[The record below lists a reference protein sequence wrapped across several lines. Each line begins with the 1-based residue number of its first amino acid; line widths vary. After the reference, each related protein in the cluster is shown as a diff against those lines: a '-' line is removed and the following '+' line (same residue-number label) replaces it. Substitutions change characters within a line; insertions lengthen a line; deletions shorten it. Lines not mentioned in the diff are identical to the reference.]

1 MFIGHDDM
9 LKLGDFGLSKALASA
24 AFTNTYV
31 GTPYVP
37 RIRAPAHTC
46 SYYMSP
52 ELIQNLAYDSKS
64 DIWALGCL
72 IYELCARQPPFAEA
86 RTQAELSKL
95 IRDGLIPSL
104 PDGYSSQLGQ
114 LIRSMLRQNVR
125 IGRK

>member
-1 MFIGHDDM
+1 
-9 LKLGDFGLSKALASA
+9 
-24 AFTNTYV
+24 
-31 GTPYVP
+31 
-37 RIRAPAHTC
+37 
-46 SYYMSP
+46 MSP

-125 IGRK
+125 IGRRTVPDPASPSIGRRRSSSRASTGFGPTFSSSSSVGCA

>member
-1 MFIGHDDM
+1 
-9 LKLGDFGLSKALASA
+9 
-24 AFTNTYV
+24 
-31 GTPYVP
+31 
-37 RIRAPAHTC
+37 
-46 SYYMSP
+46 MSP

-125 IGRK
+125 VAFASPADARGPSTGPQRSSLRASIGSVPTSSSSSCVGCARGLALPL